1 MDLMTSHARNL
12 GTARMGG
19 GLLKTAGIGAK
30 YQKMTS
36 RSDLNAPIAESS
48 ASEPGGLVITNWK
61 QLSPSKQGIVVALF
75 HMSNQGQHS
84 GVDFK
89 DVAENGKI
97 TLQNAWEVDD
107 KFGTTVVLE
116 SALKKAG
123 IAYKKEGR
131 S

>member
-12 GTARMGG
+12 GTANMGG

-30 YQKMTS
+30 YQKMTE
-36 RSDLNAPIAESS
+36 RSNENAPIAESS

-61 QLSPSKQGIVVALF
+61 QLTPVKQGIVVALF

-84 GVDFK
+84 GIDFK
-89 DVAENGKI
+89 DATENGRVV
-97 TLQNAWEVDD
+97 LQHAYELDD
-107 KFGTTVVLE
+107 KFGSTVVLE

-123 IAYKKEGR
+123 ISYKKEGR